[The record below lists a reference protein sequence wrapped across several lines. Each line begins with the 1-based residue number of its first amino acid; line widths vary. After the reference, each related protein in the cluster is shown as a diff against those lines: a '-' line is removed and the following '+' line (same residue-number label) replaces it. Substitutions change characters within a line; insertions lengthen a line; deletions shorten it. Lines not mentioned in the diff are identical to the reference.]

1 MDGYLGKIIL
11 YDDRRNPLVVISETD
26 KVLKGLEIV
35 KKDNDCMVKDMRS
48 HFKLSN
54 EELTKFKYKGK
65 KISNPIVDLC
75 GHRSVKN
82 IQIRE
87 IGILSEDSYF
97 RLLKEYAYYHA
108 YTGTK
113 NYCFLSNRYDVHNQ
127 LVKRMNK

>member
-48 HFKLSN
+48 HFKLSS

-87 IGILSEDSYF
+87 IGVLNEDSYF

-108 YTGTK
+108 YIGTK